1 MEIHEFNPV
10 IYPYKL
16 WIIIDK
22 NPNGIVKKFDKYSGN
37 SIDFIERD
45 TNGLEAFTMPVV
57 RKENSKFGVI
67 IFFRSRKSMSY
78 ELVAH
83 ESSHAAKFMFEHI
96 GADVKEH
103 EPFEYVVGWIAG
115 CCEKV
120 KKYSRNNK
128 K

>member
-22 NPNGIVKKFDKYSGN
+22 NPNGIAKKFDKYSGN

-45 TNGLEAFTMPVV
+45 TNRLEAFTMPVV